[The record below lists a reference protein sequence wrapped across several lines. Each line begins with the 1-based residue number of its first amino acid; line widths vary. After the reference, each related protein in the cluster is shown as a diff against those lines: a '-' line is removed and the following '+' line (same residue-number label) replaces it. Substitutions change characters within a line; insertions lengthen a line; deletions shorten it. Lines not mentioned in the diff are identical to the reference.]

1 MSQTY
6 FGASRVEGKHE
17 EQKSHSWVRA
27 ALLRAAVTFTGV
39 RRTSVSGRELSE
51 LASDDLISRALSESG
66 APLIELMV
74 LVARS
79 RSRRLR
85 HIKWIEYTEKYKS
98 YDHHRDHGSFLK
110 GVRPKGRK
118 GHDVLIRAS
127 ILPDHLA

>member
-79 RSRRLR
+79 RSRRLW

-98 YDHHRDHGSFLK
+98 
-110 GVRPKGRK
+110 
-118 GHDVLIRAS
+118 
-127 ILPDHLA
+127 